1 MPFTQFTNLDFDQI
15 KTSIKDYLRANP
27 TFTDFDFEGSNFSVL
42 IDTLAYNTYITA
54 FNSNMVVNESF
65 LDSATVRE
73 NVISLAR
80 NIGYVPYSRNAAS
93 AVVSFNITVD
103 PDQILQDGTP
113 IYTSSVTLQA
123 GLVCTGL
130 VRGSSYVFSIPQNIT
145 VPVVNG
151 VASFDNITIREGTF
165 LTKKFTVDASL
176 DQKFILDNPFIDTS
190 TIRVYVKGISDSG
203 LGSLYSLVNNIFDVN
218 SNSEIFL
225 VQEVQD
231 EKYQLLFG
239 DGIFGKK
246 LENSS
251 IITTNYIVTSGKDGN
266 GADSFTFAGSFK
278 DADDRNVIATN
289 TITVTTNQN
298 AQNGSDIETIDS
310 IRYFA
315 PRLYSS
321 QYRAVTA
328 SDYET
333 IIKSKIYG
341 NAESVSV
348 VGGEE
353 LDPPEYG
360 TVSISIKPK
369 NGTFVSDFD
378 KEQILSKLIQ
388 YSVSGIRPKIID
400 LKILYVEVE
409 SYVYYNSNQVGSVS
423 DLKTRITNSI
433 NKYSQSVDLNKFG
446 GRFKYS
452 KLLQVI
458 DNTDTSITSNIT
470 RVRIRRDL
478 KALINRP
485 AQYEICFGN
494 RFHINETFNNI
505 GYNIKSTGFKIL
517 NQSDVVYFTDT
528 PNLDGKTGVISI
540 VKPMQTSAGINT
552 TSLNPFVVVESAGI
566 VNYASGEITLN
577 TVTITSTELENDLIE
592 IQAYPESND
601 VVGLKDLYVSFD
613 VSKSQINMVKDTIAS
628 GEDISGTVFT
638 KNSYRSSYSNGKLM
652 RS

>member
-1 MPFTQFTNLDFDQI
+1 MPFTKFSNLDFDQI
-15 KTSIKDYLRANP
+15 KTSIKDYLRANS

-54 FNSNMVVNESF
+54 FNSNMIVNESF

-73 NVISLAR
+73 NVVSLAR

-93 AVVSFNITVD
+93 AIVSFSVSVD

-113 IYTSSVTLQA
+113 VYTSTVTLQS

-130 VRGSSYVFSIPQNIT
+130 VKGSSYVFSIPENIT
-145 VPVVNG
+145 APVANG
-151 VASFDNITIREGTF
+151 TATFSNITIREGTF
-165 LTKKFTVDASL
+165 LNKKFTVDASL

-190 TIRVYVKGISDSG
+190 TIRVYVKGLSDSG
-203 LGSLYSLVNNIFDVN
+203 LGSLYSSVDNIFSVN

-225 VQEVQD
+225 IQEVQD

-266 GADSFTFAGSFK
+266 GADSFSFAGSFR
-278 DADDRNVIATN
+278 DADDRNIIPTN
-289 TITVTTNQN
+289 TITVITNQS

-353 LDPPEYG
+353 LSPPEYG
-360 TVSISIKPK
+360 SVLISIKPK

-378 KEQILSKLIQ
+378 KEQILSKLTQ
-388 YSVSGIRPKIID
+388 YSVSGVRPKIVD

-409 SYVYYNSNQVGSVS
+409 SYIYYNYNQVGSVS
-423 DLKTRITNSI
+423 DLKTRITNSL

-458 DNTDTSITSNIT
+458 DNTDTAITSNIT

-478 KALINRP
+478 KALINSP

-494 RFHINETFNNI
+494 QFHVNSS
-505 GYNIKSTGFKIL
+505 GYNIKSTGFNIKDEPDI
-517 NQSDVVYFTDT
+517 VYLTDT
-528 PNLDGKTGVISI
+528 PNADGVTGVISI
-540 VKPMQTSAGINT
+540 VKPIETSAGVST
-552 TSLNPFVVVESAGI
+552 ASLSPFVVVESAGV
-566 VNYASGEITLN
+566 VNYTNGEITLN
-577 TVTITSTELENDLIE
+577 TITITSTELENALIE

-601 VVGLKDLYVSFD
+601 VIGLKDLYVSFD

-628 GEDISGTVFT
+628 GEDISGVVFT

>member
-15 KTSIKDYLRANP
+15 KTSIKDYLRANS

-73 NVISLAR
+73 NVVSLAR

-93 AVVSFNITVD
+93 AIVSFSITVD

-113 IYTSSVTLQA
+113 VYTSSVTLQA

-130 VRGSSYVFSIPQNIT
+130 VRGSSYVFSIPQSIT

-151 VASFDNITIREGTF
+151 VATFNNITIREGTF

-176 DQKFILDNPFIDTS
+176 DQKFLLDNPFIDTS
-190 TIRVYVKGISDSG
+190 TIRVYVKGLSDSG
-203 LGSLYSLVNNIFDVN
+203 LGSLYSLVDNIFNVN
-218 SNSEIFL
+218 SSSEVFL

-251 IITTNYIVTSGKDGN
+251 IITANYIVTSGKDGN
-266 GADSFTFAGSFK
+266 GADSFSFAGSFK
-278 DADDRNVIATN
+278 DADDRNVIVTN
-289 TITVTTNQN
+289 TITVTTNQS

-353 LDPPEYG
+353 LSPPEYG
-360 TVSISIKPK
+360 SVLISIKPK
-369 NGTFVSDFD
+369 NGSFVSDFD
-378 KEQILSKLIQ
+378 KDQILSKLTQ
-388 YSVSGIRPKIID
+388 YSVSGIRPRIVD

-409 SYVYYNSNQVGSVS
+409 SYVYYNFNQVGSVS
-423 DLKTRITNSI
+423 DLKTRVTNSL

-452 KLLQVI
+452 KALQVI
-458 DNTDTSITSNIT
+458 DNTDNSITSNIT

-494 RFHINETFNNI
+494 QFHINEKSNNI
-505 GYNIKSTGFKIL
+505 GYNIKSTGFNIL
-517 NQSDVVYFTDT
+517 NELDTVYLTDT
-528 PNLDGKTGVISI
+528 PNTDGKTGVISI
-540 VKPMQTSAGINT
+540 VKPIQTSTGINT
-552 TSLNPFVVVESAGI
+552 PSLEPFVVVQSAGV
-566 VNYASGEITLN
+566 VNYENGEITLN
-577 TVTITSTELENDLIE
+577 TITITSTELENDLIE

-601 VVGLKDLYVSFD
+601 VIGLKDLYVSFN

-628 GEDISGTVFT
+628 GEDISGVVFAR
-638 KNSYRSSYSNGKLM
+638 NSYRSSYSNGKLM

>member
-1 MPFTQFTNLDFDQI
+1 MPFTKFSNLDFDQI
-15 KTSIKDYLRANP
+15 KTSIKDYLRANS

-54 FNSNMVVNESF
+54 FNSNMIVNESF

-73 NVISLAR
+73 NVVSLAR

-93 AVVSFNITVD
+93 AIVSFSVSVD

-113 IYTSSVTLQA
+113 VYTSTVTLQS

-130 VRGSSYVFSIPQNIT
+130 VKGSSYVFSIPENIT

-151 VASFDNITIREGTF
+151 TATFSNITIREGTF
-165 LTKKFTVDASL
+165 LNKKFTVDTSL

-190 TIRVYVKGISDSG
+190 TIRVYVKGLSDSG
-203 LGSLYSLVNNIFDVN
+203 LGSLYSLVDNIFNVN
-218 SNSEIFL
+218 SSSEIFL
-225 VQEVQD
+225 IQEVQD

-239 DGIFGKK
+239 DGVFGKK
-246 LENSS
+246 LESSS
-251 IITTNYIVTSGKDGN
+251 IITTNYIVTSGKTGN
-266 GADSFTFAGSFK
+266 GADSFSFAGSFK
-278 DADDRNVIATN
+278 DADDRNIIPTN
-289 TITVTTNQN
+289 TITVTTNQS

-321 QYRAVTA
+321 QYRAVTP

-353 LDPPEYG
+353 LSPPEYG
-360 TVSISIKPK
+360 SVLISIKPK

-378 KEQILSKLIQ
+378 KEQILSKLKQ
-388 YSVSGIRPKIID
+388 YSVSGIKPKIID
-400 LKILYVEVE
+400 LKILYVEIE
-409 SYVYYNSNQVGSVS
+409 SYVYYNYSQVGSVS
-423 DLKTRITNSI
+423 DLKTRVTSSL

-458 DNTDTSITSNIT
+458 DNTDTAVTSNIT
-470 RVRIRRDL
+470 KVRIRRDL

-494 RFHINETFNNI
+494 QFHINSY
-505 GYNIKSTGFKIL
+505 GYNIKSTGFKVL
-517 NQSDVVYFTDT
+517 NESETVYLTDT
-528 PNLDGKTGVISI
+528 PNADGVTGVISV
-540 VKPMQTSAGINT
+540 VKPITQTSAESPSE
-552 TSLNPFVVVESAGI
+552 TSLAPFIVVQSAGV
-566 VNYASGEITLN
+566 VNYKSGEITLN
-577 TVTITSTELENDLIE
+577 TITITGTDLDNDLIE
-592 IQAYPESND
+592 IQSYPESND
-601 VVGLKDLYVSFD
+601 VVGLKDLYVSFN
-613 VSKSQINMVKDTIAS
+613 VSKSEINMVKDTISS
-628 GEDISGTVFT
+628 GEDISGVVFT
-638 KNSYRSSYSNGKLM
+638 KTSYRSSYSNGKLM